1 MSEPRLEGVYGGT
14 FNPIH
19 MGHLRSAQELFDRL
33 PLAHLRFVPA
43 KLPPHRDEPAVSAE
57 HRAAMVEAA
66 IAGDPRLSCDRREL
80 AREGPSYT
88 VDTLISLRRE
98 LGAEQPLALVMG
110 CDAFLGLDSWYR
122 WHDLVE
128 LAHIVVMARPGQ
140 ALPETGAPAM
150 LLRDRKIEAAGLIET
165 PWGSVCT
172 LELTPWPISS
182 TEIRALL
189 QSGQRAGALVPA
201 AAERYLRARG
211 LYAADRPD

>member
-1 MSEPRLEGVYGGT
+1 MSEARLEGVYGGT

-19 MGHLRSAQELFDRL
+19 MGHLRSAQELFDHL

-43 KLPPHRDEPAVSAE
+43 KLPPHREEPAVSAE

-66 IAGDPRLSCDRREL
+66 LAGDSRLSCDRREL

-88 VDTLISLRRE
+88 VDTLTSLRRE

-122 WHDLVE
+122 WHDLAE

-140 ALPETGAPAM
+140 ALPETGAPAR

-165 PWGSVCT
+165 PCGSVCT

-189 QSGQRAGALVPA
+189 QSGQRAGALVPEVV
-201 AAERYLRARG
+201 ERYLRARG